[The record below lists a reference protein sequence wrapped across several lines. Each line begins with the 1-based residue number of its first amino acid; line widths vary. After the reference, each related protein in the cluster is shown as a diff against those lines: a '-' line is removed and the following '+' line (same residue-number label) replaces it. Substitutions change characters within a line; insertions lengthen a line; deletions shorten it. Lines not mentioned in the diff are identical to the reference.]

1 MNKITNT
8 KIFINQKH
16 IINSPQTS
24 KVNTVNSYF
33 TCYQSSSFALKLVK
47 YDTDTGTGLTGRATG
62 NSRFENAKFPPAKEK
77 IPENSRSVKYLIL
90 HNRHSN

>member
-16 IINSPQTS
+16 IINSPQTG

-33 TCYQSSSFALKLVK
+33 TCYQSSSFALKLK
-47 YDTDTGTGLTGRATG
+47 YDTDTGTGLTGTG
-62 NSRFENAKFPPAKEK
+62 NLVS
-77 IPENSRSVKYLIL
+77 
-90 HNRHSN
+90 